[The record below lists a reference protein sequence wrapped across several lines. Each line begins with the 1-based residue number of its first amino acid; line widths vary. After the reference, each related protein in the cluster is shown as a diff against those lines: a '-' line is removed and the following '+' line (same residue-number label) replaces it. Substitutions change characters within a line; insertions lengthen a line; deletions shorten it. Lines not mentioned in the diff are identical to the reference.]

1 MHILRIVIQT
11 PYILEVNFPLFVENV
26 MRMLD
31 GCFLH
36 IIATTPLVLR

>member
-1 MHILRIVIQT
+1 MSVVSFALAVVFII
-11 PYILEVNFPLFVENV
+11 NFPLFVENV